1 MNTDN
6 LDEFNRVSGMIQRFN
21 WADYL
26 VFAGMLIGSLA
37 IGIYYGCTGSKQST
51 TAEFFTGGGRMGV
64 FPVAMSIAARF

>member
-1 MNTDN
+1 MSADSI
-6 LDEFNRVSGMIQRFN
+6 EFHQIGGTIQRFN

-26 VFAGMLIGSLA
+26 VFAGMLVGSLV